1 MTVRVAENKD
11 KLRLLVFRARDDG
24 SSIGLVPTMGNLHR
38 GHLSLISLCRSEC
51 DITVLSIFV
60 NPTQFGPGEDFDK
73 YPRTLESDLSAA
85 EKAGVDI
92 VFNPSAAEMYAPGF
106 STGVHE
112 NAISQNFE
120 GKIRPGHFDGVTTVV
135 SKLFNIV
142 APDAAF
148 FGRKDLQQLA
158 IVRRMVEDLDFPIRI
173 VDAPIVREENGLAM
187 SSRNSRLSAEERQKA
202 GNLYKCLRQAADRLR
217 RDKSLDIGTVVS
229 DTSLEVERLTGGKL
243 DYLDAVDKTVMLS
256 RDRSN
261 ARYIAAAL
269 RLGDVRLI
277 DNVELGLD

>member
-1 MTVRVAENKD
+1 MRVAENKD

-24 SSIGLVPTMGNLHR
+24 SSIGFVPTMGNLHR

-85 EKAGVDI
+85 ERAGVDI

-106 STGVHE
+106 STSVHE
-112 NAISQNFE
+112 KAISQDFE
-120 GKIRPGHFDGVTTVV
+120 GRIRPGHFDGVTTVV

-187 SSRNSRLSAEERQKA
+187 SSRNSRLSDDDRQKA
-202 GNLYKCLRQAADRLR
+202 GNLYKCLRQAAEKLR
-217 RDKSLDIGTVVS
+217 RDMNLDIGAVVS
-229 DTSLEVERLTGGKL
+229 EAASEVESRTGGRL
-243 DYLDAVDKTVMLS
+243 DYLEAVDDTVMLS

-261 ARYIAAAL
+261 ARYLAAAL

-277 DNVELGLD
+277 DNVELELY